1 MNIFLPKFDIYQSI
15 VSQLFSEP
23 QTLLCSDFFQKT
35 VLPDVRSEI
44 LLARLTPSLA
54 DNLFELKKCIFRPD
68 ITLLPSTSA
77 ELHPVTFEL
86 VHIEHCALTIFL
98 SLTYHLKPVQL

>member
-1 MNIFLPKFDIYQSI
+1 MLMNIFLPKFDIYQSI

-44 LLARLTPSLA
+44 LLARRNTV
-54 DNLFELKKCIFRPD
+54 
-68 ITLLPSTSA
+68 STR
-77 ELHPVTFEL
+77 
-86 VHIEHCALTIFL
+86 
-98 SLTYHLKPVQL
+98 

>member
-1 MNIFLPKFDIYQSI
+1 MPEVILDADEYFLPKFDIYQSI

-44 LLARLTPSLA
+44 LLARRNTA
-54 DNLFELKKCIFRPD
+54 
-68 ITLLPSTSA
+68 STR
-77 ELHPVTFEL
+77 
-86 VHIEHCALTIFL
+86 
-98 SLTYHLKPVQL
+98 